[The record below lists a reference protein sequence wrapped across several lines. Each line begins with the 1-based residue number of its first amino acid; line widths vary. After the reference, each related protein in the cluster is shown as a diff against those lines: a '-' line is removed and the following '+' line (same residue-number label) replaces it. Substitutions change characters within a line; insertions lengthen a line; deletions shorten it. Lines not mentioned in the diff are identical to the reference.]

1 MTKDSEWKKAWDKAN
16 VKMIAAK
23 LFLTKEEDRKI
34 YDFLQAQDSM
44 ANTIKLALT
53 EYIANHTPTE
63 YRYGMRLRG
72 FSPGAQPKEVL
83 RREDD
88 TTGTYYDIIVYG
100 RPLSAEEISNYD
112 LDTITTPAKGEKGQG
127 EK

>member
-53 EYIANHTPTE
+53 EYIASHTPTE
-63 YRYGMRLRG
+63 YHYGMRLRG
-72 FSPGAQPKEVL
+72 FSPGAQPKEAL

-88 TTGTYYDIIVYG
+88 PTGKYHDILVYG
-100 RPLSAEEISNYD
+100 RQLSAAEIADYELDD
-112 LDTITTPAKGEKGQG
+112 LN
-127 EK
+127 